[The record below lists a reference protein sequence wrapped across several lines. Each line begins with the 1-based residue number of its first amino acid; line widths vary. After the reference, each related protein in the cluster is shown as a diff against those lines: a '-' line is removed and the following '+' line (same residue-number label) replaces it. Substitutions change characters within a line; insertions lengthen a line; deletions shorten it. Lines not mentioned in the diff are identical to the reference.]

1 MPALP
6 QAADGREDLL
16 LVDEPVILH
25 PVHGVQR
32 VVGEDAHEGRV
43 ARRVAALEGLGVVEV
58 RRVLD
63 AHGLLALRI
72 RRVQRALAG
81 VGVATV
87 DVHLLKHDDGLARL
101 GGRHGG
107 GQRRAAGADDD
118 HVGLIAYGLG
128 SVHGGVALHDGAHV
142 GASGLGA
149 LGHGR
154 GEGHGGEGGASHGID
169 RELLGVQVVVGQETH
184 GGIADVAALHVVG
197 LDGGDAVGLEG
208 HRHFDLAVAALSGR
222 LVGAGSEGRRGIAR
236 GGRRGLRRATG
247 KTERGERHGGEA
259 AADEL
264 AAVQLELLRDVAMDT
279 GEGALTT
286 REGLDLV
293 GVLNHS
299 AHGVLLGSPYVLGR
313 LSRLLAADEAIL
325 GPGPAGG
332 LVHERCVFAE
342 NPYDTK
348 GVIRTFP
355 QVIENTGKT

>member
-1 MPALP
+1 MESLGLP
-6 QAADGREDLL
+6 L
-16 LVDEPVILH
+16 
-25 PVHGVQR
+25 
-32 VVGEDAHEGRV
+32 
-43 ARRVAALEGLGVVEV
+43 
-58 RRVLD
+58 
-63 AHGLLALRI
+63 
-72 RRVQRALAG
+72 
-81 VGVATV
+81 
-87 DVHLLKHDDGLARL
+87 
-101 GGRHGG
+101 
-107 GQRRAAGADDD
+107 
-118 HVGLIAYGLG
+118 
-128 SVHGGVALHDGAHV
+128 
-142 GASGLGA
+142 
-149 LGHGR
+149 
-154 GEGHGGEGGASHGID
+154 
-169 RELLGVQVVVGQETH
+169 
-184 GGIADVAALHVVG
+184 
-197 LDGGDAVGLEG
+197 
-208 HRHFDLAVAALSGR
+208 
-222 LVGAGSEGRRGIAR
+222 
-236 GGRRGLRRATG
+236 

-293 GVLNHS
+293 GILNHS